1 MPKVAKRLVSCLL
14 AGTMVSYAAIVP
26 AEEQAKRLAPVV
38 DRSVSAQAEASR
50 KLESQ
55 ALLDML
61 SKLDA
66 LQNETQALR
75 SQVEELNH
83 ELENQKQR
91 QRDLYLDMDRR
102 LREVEVGSQTAAAA
116 PAASSLRTPMAVIGP
131 GAAAAAAFAAPAPG
145 DPAKERDLYQQAFN
159 DLKEG
164 RYDPAISQFRSFLA
178 SYPNG
183 EYSGNAQYWLG
194 EANYVMRRFP
204 EAEQEF
210 RKVLER
216 YPSSGKAGDAGLKLG
231 FTYYELGNWQAAS
244 KTLNDVVAKF
254 PNSTA
259 ARLADARLQKMRQE
273 GR

>member
-1 MPKVAKRLVSCLL
+1 MPKIAERLVCCFL
-14 AGTMVSYAAIVP
+14 AGAMVSYSAIVT
-26 AEEQAKRLAPVV
+26 AEELAPRLAPVV
-38 DRSVSAQAEASR
+38 DRTASAQAEAGR

-61 SKLDA
+61 SKLDT
-66 LQNETQALR
+66 LQNETQTLR

-102 LREVEVGSQTAAAA
+102 LREVETGTHQAAAA
-116 PAASSLRTPMAVIGP
+116 ASAANTPRTPMAVIGP
-131 GAAAAAAFAAPAPG
+131 GAAATIAAQAPG
-145 DPAKERDLYQQAFN
+145 DPAKERELYQQAFN
-159 DLKEG
+159 DLKDG
-164 RYDPAISQFRSFLA
+164 RYGQAISQFRSFLA
-178 SYPNG
+178 SYPSG

-194 EANYVMRRFP
+194 EANYVTRRFP

-231 FTYYELGNWQAAS
+231 YTYYELGNWQAAS
-244 KTLNDVVAKF
+244 KTLSDVAAKF

-259 ARLADARLQKMRQE
+259 ARLAEARLQKMRQE

>member
-1 MPKVAKRLVSCLL
+1 MPKVAARLVCCLL
-14 AGTMVSYAAIVP
+14 AGAMGGYVSLVT
-26 AEEQAKRLAPVV
+26 AEEQAPRLAPVV
-38 DRSVSAQAEASR
+38 DRTASAQAEAGR

-66 LQNETQALR
+66 LQNETQTLR

-102 LREVEVGSQTAAAA
+102 LREVETGSHQAAASA
-116 PAASSLRTPMAVIGP
+116 TSTPRTPMAVIGP
-131 GAAAAAAFAAPAPG
+131 GSAAIAATQAPG
-145 DPAKERDLYQQAFN
+145 DPAKERELYQQAFN
-159 DLKEG
+159 DLKDG
-164 RYDPAISQFRSFLA
+164 RYDQAISQFRSFLA
-178 SYPNG
+178 SYPSG

-194 EANYVMRRFP
+194 EANYVTRRFP

-231 FTYYELGNWQAAS
+231 YTYYELGNWQAAS
-244 KTLNDVVAKF
+244 KTLSDVMTKF

-273 GR
+273 GH

>member
-1 MPKVAKRLVSCLL
+1 MLPATKRVMLCFL
-14 AGTMVSYAAIVP
+14 AGTVGSYVP
-26 AEEQAKRLAPVV
+26 VVVAEESSPRLAPVI
-38 DRSVSAQAEASR
+38 DRAAMASQAEASR

-61 SKLDA
+61 SKIDA
-66 LQNETQALR
+66 VQNETQALR

-102 LREVEVGSQTAAAA
+102 LRDVEAGRQGTAASAA
-116 PAASSLRTPMAVIGP
+116 TTAPRTPMAVIGP
-131 GAAAAAAFAAPAPG
+131 GVSATAAVQAPG
-145 DPAKERDLYQQAFN
+145 DPAKERELYQQAFN
-159 DLKEG
+159 DLKDG
-164 RYDPAISQFRSFLA
+164 RYDQAISQFRSFLA

-183 EYSGNAQYWLG
+183 EYSGNAQYWIG
-194 EANYVMRRFP
+194 EANYVTRRFP

-216 YPSSGKAGDAGLKLG
+216 YPGSSKSGDAGLKLG
-231 FTYYELGNWQAAS
+231 YTYYELGNWSAAS
-244 KTLNDVVAKF
+244 KTLSEVVARF

-259 ARLADARLQKMRQE
+259 ARLADTRLQKMRQE
-273 GR
+273 GH